1 MSQILTTPT
10 TPTTPTAPTT
20 AVTGTSDSIL
30 KNPPPIQS
38 PPTPP
43 TPPTPPSF
51 GFIVLRHVNNDQT
64 ALYWV
69 ECCARIRRFYPEVPI
84 VIIDDNSNPAY
95 IDSATEEAMYKC
107 TIVRTIFH
115 KRGELLPYYYYTLH
129 NWFEVALIIHD
140 SVFINSYIDF
150 ESHMK
155 YKLPKYG
162 CMFLWHFN
170 FLYDNRYNETAIM
183 ENLQNA
189 PDLLEIYNDSASWR
203 GCFGVMSL
211 IRRDFLMEME
221 QTYAFSGLL
230 SHITSRPARMALERA
245 FACMV
250 FDLQNKKNNNI
261 NPHNISI
268 LGCIHDYCKWGYS
281 YSAYM
286 QNINNYA
293 AVLPIIKIWSG
304 R

>member
-1 MSQILTTPT
+1 MSQTVTTPT
-10 TPTTPTAPTT
+10 TPTTPTT
-20 AVTGTSDSIL
+20 AATGTPDSIIT
-30 KNPPPIQS
+30 KPPPIQS
-38 PPTPP
+38 
-43 TPPTPPSF
+43 PPSF

-69 ECCARIRRFYPEVPI
+69 ECCARIRRFYPEAPI
-84 VIIDDNSNPAY
+84 VIIDDNSDLKY
-95 IDSATEEAMYKC
+95 IDSAKEEAMYKC

-129 NWFEVALIIHD
+129 HWFEVALIIHD
-140 SVFINSYIDF
+140 SVFFNSYIDF

-170 FLYDNRYNETAIM
+170 FLYDNRYNETAIIG
-183 ENLQNA
+183 NLQNTS
-189 PDLLEIYNDSASWR
+189 DLLEIYNNSASWR
-203 GCFGVMSL
+203 GCFGAMSL
-211 IRRDFLMEME
+211 VRRDFLLEME

-261 NPHNISI
+261 NPHNISL

-281 YSAYM
+281 YSEYM
-286 QNINNYA
+286 LNTNNYA
-293 AVLPIIKIWSG
+293 KVLPIIKIWSG

>member
-1 MSQILTTPT
+1 MSHPHPQPQPQPQPQTLEPNS
-10 TPTTPTAPTT
+10 A
-20 AVTGTSDSIL
+20 
-30 KNPPPIQS
+30 
-38 PPTPP
+38 
-43 TPPTPPSF
+43 SF

-84 VIIDDNSNPAY
+84 VIIDDNSDPKY
-95 IDSATEEAMYKC
+95 IDLTKEDALYKC

-129 NWFEVALIIHD
+129 NWFDAALIIHD
-140 SVFINSYIDF
+140 SVFINAYVDF
-150 ESHMK
+150 EAHIQSS
-155 YKLPKYG
+155 LPDLG

-170 FLYDNRYNETAIM
+170 FLYDNQANETFII
-183 ENLQNA
+183 NKLQNNFELMQVYTD
-189 PDLLEIYNDSASWR
+189 PSLWR

-211 IRRDFLMEME
+211 IRRDFLLEMDE
-221 QTYAFSGLL
+221 VYAFSGLL
-230 SHITSRPARMALERA
+230 THVVSRPYRMALERA

-250 FDLQNKKNNNI
+250 FDLQHKKNI
-261 NPHNISI
+261 TIPPRNISL

-281 YSAYM
+281 YSAYL
-286 QNINNYA
+286 QNINNYVK
-293 AVLPIIKIWSG
+293 VLPVIKIWSG